1 MTCLKHLQ
9 PKNPQC
15 YQTLRSV
22 DGQDASG
29 IVGNA
34 VETLTISYWVD
45 NVKSRAKEL
54 NKKHELN
61 KRDKINS

>member
-1 MTCLKHLQ
+1 MTYSHICSIKKPPVL
-9 PKNPQC
+9 
-15 YQTLRSV
+15 TLLSV

-45 NVKSRAKEL
+45 NVKSRAKEF
-54 NKKHELN
+54 NEKHELN
-61 KRDKINS
+61 KRDRIHS